1 MSDYETVLIERE
13 GRVALVSFNRP
24 EKLNSFNGTLR
35 REFLRAAQEVNA
47 DNDVWVV
54 VLTGAGRAFGAGADL
69 SDTSEP
75 APNGAEGVEDQLNA
89 EYKPGVLAIH
99 HARKPWIAAV
109 NGPCAGISYSY
120 AMACDLMVMAES
132 SYLFQPFVGIGL
144 VPDGGATW
152 LLPSL
157 VGAKR
162 AYELMAFGEKLGAE
176 KAVEWDWP
184 IGYYPTTTSPDTPCP
199 SLRNWP
205 VGHPWHC
212 VTLRKLSLLQQPIIF
227 LTRFPKKRPCSH
239 CVLVVT
245 MPRRRSRRF
254 SRSAS
259 RTGRG
264 NRREKRHGRKSS
276 SGKFSPANPACFLA
290 SSACCL
296 GVPRVLCGR
305 TCRGEAAS
313 LG

>member
-13 GRVALVSFNRP
+13 GRVARVSFNRP

-162 AYELMAFGEKLGAE
+162 ASELMAFGEKLGAE
-176 KAVEWDWP
+176 KAVEWGLANRILPDDDFAGHAMSFAQELAGRSP
-184 IGYYPTTTSPDTPCP
+184 MALRYAKEALAFAATHNLSDAISKEAALQPLCIGSDDA
-199 SLRNWP
+199 
-205 VGHPWHC
+205 
-212 VTLRKLSLLQQPIIF
+212 KEAIKAF
-227 LTRFPKKRPCSH
+227 F
-239 CVLVVT
+239 
-245 MPRRRSRRF
+245 
-254 SRSAS
+254 
-259 RTGRG
+259 
-264 NRREKRHGRKSS
+264 EKRQPNWQ
-276 SGKFSPANPACFLA
+276 GK
-290 SSACCL
+290 
-296 GVPRVLCGR
+296 
-305 TCRGEAAS
+305 
-313 LG
+313 

>member
-13 GRVALVSFNRP
+13 GRVARVSFNRP

-47 DNDVWVV
+47 DNDIWVV

-69 SDTSEP
+69 SDTSETP
-75 APNGAEGVEDQLNA
+75 PNGAEGVEDQLNS

-132 SYLFQPFVGIGL
+132 SYLFQPFIGIGL

-176 KAVEWDWP
+176 KAVEWGLANRMLPDDDFAGHAMSFAQELAGRSP
-184 IGYYPTTTSPDTPCP
+184 MALRYAKEALAFAATHNLSDAISKEAALQPLCIGSDDA
-199 SLRNWP
+199 
-205 VGHPWHC
+205 
-212 VTLRKLSLLQQPIIF
+212 KEAIKAF
-227 LTRFPKKRPCSH
+227 F
-239 CVLVVT
+239 
-245 MPRRRSRRF
+245 
-254 SRSAS
+254 
-259 RTGRG
+259 
-264 NRREKRHGRKSS
+264 EKRQPNWQ
-276 SGKFSPANPACFLA
+276 GK
-290 SSACCL
+290 
-296 GVPRVLCGR
+296 
-305 TCRGEAAS
+305 
-313 LG
+313 

>member
-13 GRVALVSFNRP
+13 GRVARVSFNRP

-47 DNDVWVV
+47 DKDVWVV

-69 SDTSEP
+69 SDTSEQP
-75 APNGAEGVEDQLNA
+75 PNGAEGVEDQLNS

-162 AYELMAFGEKLGAE
+162 AFELMAFGEKLGAD
-176 KAVEWDWP
+176 KAVEWGLANRVLPDDDFAGHAMTFAQELAGRSP
-184 IGYYPTTTSPDTPCP
+184 MALRYTKESLAFAASHTLSDAISKEAALQAFCIGSDD
-199 SLRNWP
+199 SKEAI
-205 VGHPWHC
+205 GA
-212 VTLRKLSLLQQPIIF
+212 F
-227 LTRFPKKRPCSH
+227 F
-239 CVLVVT
+239 
-245 MPRRRSRRF
+245 
-254 SRSAS
+254 
-259 RTGRG
+259 
-264 NRREKRHGRKSS
+264 EKRQPNWQ
-276 SGKFSPANPACFLA
+276 GK
-290 SSACCL
+290 
-296 GVPRVLCGR
+296 
-305 TCRGEAAS
+305 
-313 LG
+313 